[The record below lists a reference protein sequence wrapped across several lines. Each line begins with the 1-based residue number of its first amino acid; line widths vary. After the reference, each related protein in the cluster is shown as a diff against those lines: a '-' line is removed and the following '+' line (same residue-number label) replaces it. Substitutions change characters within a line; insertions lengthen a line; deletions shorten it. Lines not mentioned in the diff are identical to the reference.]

1 MRRTRIWFAAAIM
14 ISLIWNPAVGQD
26 LEGGETSAQDGFPY
40 VIDETVDPKLE
51 LAGVRFN
58 RVRVAPKDMDKV
70 RSGKEISSTVY
81 LGFENTSELAAK
93 VRVLIAL
100 EDADGNQ
107 LDVIESTE
115 IKIGAG
121 DVKEE
126 KLKKRIE
133 GDALLATQS
142 IYIDFEIL

>member
-14 ISLIWNPAVGQD
+14 ISLIWSLAVAQD
-26 LEGGETSAQDGFPY
+26 FEGDETSAQNGFPY
-40 VIDETVDPKLE
+40 VIDETADPELE
-51 LAGVRFN
+51 VAGVRFN
-58 RVRVAPKDMDKV
+58 LVRVAPKDMDKV

-81 LGFENTSELAAK
+81 LGFENTSELAAR
-93 VRVLIAL
+93 VRVLIVL
-100 EDADGNQ
+100 EDADGNK
-107 LDVIESTE
+107 LDDIGPAE

-126 KLKKRIE
+126 KLKERIA
-133 GDALLATQS
+133 GDALLGTKS